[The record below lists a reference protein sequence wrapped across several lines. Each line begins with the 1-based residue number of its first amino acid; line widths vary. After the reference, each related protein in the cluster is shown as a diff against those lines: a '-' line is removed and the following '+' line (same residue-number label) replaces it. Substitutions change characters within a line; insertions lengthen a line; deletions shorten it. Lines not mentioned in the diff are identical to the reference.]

1 MNFAPFSRAS
11 RFAPFSSTSRL
22 ASFKR
27 LVGMARTIRGR
38 LWIGSLIVVALLV
51 VAGTVAWRT
60 LGTMSRE
67 ITTTLRDVQTESRL
81 ASQLSSDAAKAL
93 EAGGRYLDTRDP
105 EAEAAFRQH
114 GWNAHDI
121 QRAINARPDRTADEV
136 ATVALI
142 DAKLSGMEIRYA
154 RAHRLADLGRLDE
167 ARHTA
172 NGAQHDV
179 DELLANIDKLGLVK
193 AQRVTVASQRL
204 ADETHQRAA
213 ALLGLIVGAVI
224 IALGIVGVTVFSIGQ
239 PLALL
244 VDQAR
249 RLSEGDLTV
258 RSSGDLPAEFEILA
272 NAMDQTGD
280 SLSRIV
286 AVAAETAQSVATSAH
301 DLASVSEQISLSAG
315 QMADAM
321 TDVSHGAETQVQQL
335 RAVDATL
342 GEIRL
347 SADGVRYSSAEVND
361 LAREIETSAEAKRQ
375 EVQRAVGMLRDVKA
389 SVENAATEV
398 VALNDTTAEI
408 HRFVAIVAKI
418 ADQTNLLALNAAI
431 EAARAGKHG
440 RGFAVVADEVRKLAF
455 QAQSAA
461 DEIMQVTSVVTERV
475 TASTRAMETGAARVI
490 EIEHLSE
497 TIEDALRSITTAAER
512 TRVAAEGVAAAAATN
527 LRAVHSAAASI
538 DSIARTAEG
547 HAAAAQQVNASTE
560 EQSAACEQMT
570 SASNVLLEGSTQ
582 LKKVVSILRVA

>member
-1 MNFAPFSRAS
+1 
-11 RFAPFSSTSRL
+11 
-22 ASFKR
+22 
-27 LVGMARTIRGR
+27 MARTIRGR
-38 LWIGSLIVVALLV
+38 LWIGSLVVVALLI
-51 VAGTVAWRT
+51 VAGAVACRT

-105 EAEAAFRQH
+105 DAEAAFRQH
-114 GWNAHDI
+114 GWNAHEI
-121 QRAINARPDRTADEV
+121 QRAINARPDRTPDEV

-142 DAKLSGMEIRYA
+142 DTKLSGMEIRYA

-167 ARHTA
+167 ARRTA
-172 NGAQHDV
+172 NSAQHDV
-179 DELLANIDKLGLVK
+179 DDLLANIDKLGLVK

-224 IALGIVGVTVFSIGQ
+224 IALGIVGVTVFSIGH

-286 AVAAETAQSVATSAH
+286 TVAAETAQSVATSAH

-335 RAVDATL
+335 RAIDATL
-342 GEIRL
+342 GEIRQ

-375 EVQRAVGMLRDVKA
+375 EVQRAVGMLRDVKTG
-389 SVENAATEV
+389 VENAAAEV

-431 EAARAGKHG
+431 EAARAGTHG
-440 RGFAVVADEVRKLAF
+440 RGFAVVADEVRKLAL
-455 QAQSAA
+455 QAQAAA
-461 DEIMQVTSVVTERV
+461 DDIMQVTSVVAARV
-475 TASTRAMETGAARVI
+475 TASTRAMETGAARVV
-490 EIEHLSE
+490 EIEQLSE
-497 TIEDALRSITTAAER
+497 TIEDALRSISSAAER
-512 TRVAAEGVAAAAATN
+512 TRVAAEGVASAAATN

-538 DSIARTAEG
+538 DTIARTAEG

-582 LKKVVSILRVA
+582 LKKVVAILRVA

>member
-1 MNFAPFSRAS
+1 VNFAPFTSAS
-11 RFAPFSSTSRL
+11 RFTPFARL
-22 ASFKR
+22 FAAAK
-27 LVGMARTIRGR
+27 TIRGR
-38 LWIGSLIVVALLV
+38 LWIGSLVVVALLI
-51 VAGTVAWRT
+51 VAGTVAWQT
-60 LGTMSRE
+60 LSTMSRE

-81 ASQLSSDAAKAL
+81 ASQLSSDAAKSL
-93 EAGGRYLDTRDP
+93 EAGSRYIDTRDP
-105 EAEAAFRQH
+105 DAEAAFRQH

-142 DAKLSGMEIRYA
+142 DAKLSAMEVRYA
-154 RAHRLADLGRLDE
+154 RAHRLVDIGRVDE
-167 ARHTA
+167 ARRAA
-172 NGAQHDV
+172 NGAQRDV
-179 DELLANIDKLGLVK
+179 DELLTNIDKLGLVK
-193 AQRVTVASQRL
+193 AQRVTTASQRL

-213 ALLGLIVGAVI
+213 TLLGLIVGAVI
-224 IALGIVGVTVFSIGQ
+224 IALGIVVVTVFSIGQ

-258 RSSGDLPAEFEILA
+258 RSGGDLPGEFEILA
-272 NAMDQTGD
+272 DAMDRTGD

-286 AVAAETAQSVATSAH
+286 AVAAQTAQSVAASAH

-342 GEIRL
+342 GEMRR
-347 SADGVRYSSAEVND
+347 SADGVRYRSSEVND
-361 LAREIETSAEAKRQ
+361 LAREIETSADEKRQ
-375 EVQRAVGMLRDVKA
+375 EVQRAVGMLREVKA
-389 SVENAATEV
+389 SVEHAATEV
-398 VALNDTTAEI
+398 IGLNDTAAEI

-431 EAARAGKHG
+431 EAARAGTHG
-440 RGFAVVADEVRKLAF
+440 RGFAVVADEVRKLAL
-455 QAQSAA
+455 QAQAAA
-461 DEIMQVTSVVTERV
+461 DDIMQVTEVVTARV
-475 TASTRAMETGAARVI
+475 AASARAMERGAARVV

-497 TIEDALRSITTAAER
+497 TIEDALRSITSAAER

-527 LRAVHSAAASI
+527 LRAVQGAASSI
-538 DSIARTAEG
+538 EAIARTAEG
-547 HAAAAQQVNASTE
+547 HAVAAEQVNASTQ
-560 EQSAACEQMT
+560 EQSAACEQMN

-582 LKKVVSILRVA
+582 LKQVVAVLRVA